1 MRNPVGFGILREEEN
16 QMKSQINIMRQ
27 LQELVLTRD
36 EHHQTG
42 DGSHLD
48 QLNDSIDGL
57 MKKLQPQV
65 AALYDRLYKKSH
77 VVMGAMS
84 NGCCSACGMQVPIA
98 QSQQVRLAQ
107 HLVTCS
113 SCGRILFAD
122 EADAAH
128 NVAERSDEP
137 KTGISRFSAESL
149 MVADLGAVSREEAI
163 ERLARAMEDGQFI
176 TNADSL
182 VSAAMDR
189 EAILSTAMEGGV
201 AFPHVRGVEGGA
213 LTLAIGVSREG
224 IDWDGANVKVVCLS
238 AIPVA
243 VSAFYLRLVS
253 GLAQAFAKKDVLDT
267 LVRVGDSAGLWKAIV
282 KATRTTVR

>member
-1 MRNPVGFGILREEEN
+1 MKN
-16 QMKSQINIMRQ
+16 QIHIMRQ

-48 QLNDSIDGL
+48 QLNDSIDSL
-57 MKKLQPQV
+57 QRKLEPQV
-65 AALYDRLYKKSH
+65 AGLYDRLYKKNH
-77 VVMGAMS
+77 IVLAAMS
-84 NGCCSACGMQVPIA
+84 NGCCAACGMQVPIA

-122 EADAAH
+122 EADAAR
-128 NVAERSDEP
+128 NVAERPDEP
-137 KTGISRFSAESL
+137 KTGISRFSDASL
-149 MVADLGAVSREEAI
+149 MIADLGAVTREEAI
-163 ERLARAMEDGQFI
+163 AKLAQAMEDGKFI

-189 EAILSTAMEGGV
+189 EAVLSTAMEGGI
-201 AFPHVRGVEGGA
+201 ALPHVRGVEGGA
-213 LTLAIGVSREG
+213 LTLAIGISKEG
-224 IDWDGANVKVVCLS
+224 IDWDGENKVNIVCLS

-253 GLAQAFAKKDVLDT
+253 GLAQAFAKKDARDGL
-267 LVRVGDSAGLWKAIV
+267 LKASDSAALWKAIV
-282 KATRTTVR
+282 KATRTTIR